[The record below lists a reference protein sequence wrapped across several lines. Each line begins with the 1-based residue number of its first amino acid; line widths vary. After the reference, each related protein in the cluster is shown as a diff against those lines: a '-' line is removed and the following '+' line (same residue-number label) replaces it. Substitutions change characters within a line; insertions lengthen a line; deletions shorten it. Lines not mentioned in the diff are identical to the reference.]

1 MKLYELM
8 AMVAPLLRQIN
19 RGGAKADD
27 IKHLPMMLRYEE
39 LRSKNTKKVAIVKIL
54 SDEFGVSER
63 AIYDI
68 VARLDNEV

>member
-1 MKLYELM
+1 
-8 AMVAPLLRQIN
+8 MVAPLLRQIN
-19 RGGAKADD
+19 RGGAKVDD